1 MRVSKPPRA
10 GPLFFR
16 GPLSHPG
23 LQPDTL
29 SHSKSIT
36 EVIRVLQEPVP
47 PNSIVLLN
55 ASDAYEFHNDYS
67 DLSADFFSI
76 PSASSGEDLV
86 DFKQLIV

>member
-1 MRVSKPPRA
+1 MRVSKTTSRRA
-10 GPLFFR
+10 PFFSRAPL
-16 GPLSHPG
+16 PG
-23 LQPDTL
+23 LHPDTL

-47 PNSIVLLN
+47 PNNIVLLN
-55 ASDAYEFHNDYS
+55 AGDAYEFHNDYS